1 MNQRFKQVVLASNNP
16 GKLTEFRA
24 LLGPLQIEV
33 IAQQDLKIP
42 AAEEPF
48 DTFVENALAK
58 ARQASHLSGL
68 PSLADDSG
76 ICVDALQGRPGIH
89 SARFSGKDA
98 TDKKN
103 NQYLLEQLKNEPNR
117 AAKYVC
123 ALVLIRYPKDP
134 EPIIAHASW
143 MGQIVDTPK
152 GIHGFGYDPYFYL
165 PTLGKTAAELNPNI
179 KNQVSHR
186 ALAMQ
191 ELLLKMS
198 HES

>member
-1 MNQRFKQVVLASNNP
+1 MSHRLTKVVLASNNA

-24 LLGPLQIEV
+24 LLAPLKIEV
-33 IAQQDLKIP
+33 IAQQDLNIP

-58 ARQASHLSGL
+58 ARQASLMSGL

-98 TDKKN
+98 TDERN
-103 NQYLLEQLKNEPNR
+103 NHYLLEQLKDEHHR
-117 AAKYVC
+117 GAKYVC

-134 EPIIAHASW
+134 EPIIAQASW
-143 MGQIVDTPK
+143 MGQIIDNPK
-152 GIHGFGYDPYFYL
+152 GMHGFGYDPYFYL
-165 PTLGKTAAELNPNI
+165 PTLGKTAAELDPNI

-191 ELLLKMS
+191 ELLQKMS